1 ISGTSMSCPHVA
13 GRAYVLDTSLRVYL
27 LDTGLR

>member
-1 ISGTSMSCPHVA
+1 VTVVQYRSTNASSG
-13 GRAYVLDTSLRVYL
+13 YLNLRVYL